1 MWVLG
6 PEQQGAQLVEGW
18 GTAPKSDP
26 FRRRRATPAK
36 ARIQRLA
43 RAPRGEPAAA
53 SSEQIPQR
61 PHEDAGADGDQF
73 VGKVLVGIVE
83 VWAVFAR
90 AQEEHRGGGLLAEA
104 AEILRAPHRQVSS
117 CGRGGY
123 AARLSAA
130 RSNMP

>member
-1 MWVLG
+1 MAETRETAPAMWVLG

-26 FRRRRATPAK
+26 FRHRRATPAK

-61 PHEDAGADGDQF
+61 LREDAGADGDQS
-73 VGKVLVGIVE
+73 VGKVAVGIVE

-90 AQEEHRGGGLLAEA
+90 AQEEHRARACWPKRPKSSEPRIGRFPLA
-104 AEILRAPHRQVSS
+104 
-117 CGRGGY
+117 
-123 AARLSAA
+123 
-130 RSNMP
+130 

>member
-1 MWVLG
+1 MAETRETAPAMWVLG

-53 SSEQIPQR
+53 SAEQIPQR

-73 VGKVLVGIVE
+73 VGKVVVGIVE

-90 AQEEHRGGGLLAEA
+90 AQEEHRGGE
-104 AEILRAPHRQVSS
+104 S
-117 CGRGGY
+117 GRGGY

>member
-1 MWVLG
+1 MAETRETAPAMWVLG

-53 SSEQIPQR
+53 SSEQIIPQR

-73 VGKVLVGIVE
+73 VRKVVVGIVE

-90 AQEEHRGGGLLAEA
+90 AQ
-104 AEILRAPHRQVSS
+104 
-117 CGRGGY
+117 
-123 AARLSAA
+123 
-130 RSNMP
+130 